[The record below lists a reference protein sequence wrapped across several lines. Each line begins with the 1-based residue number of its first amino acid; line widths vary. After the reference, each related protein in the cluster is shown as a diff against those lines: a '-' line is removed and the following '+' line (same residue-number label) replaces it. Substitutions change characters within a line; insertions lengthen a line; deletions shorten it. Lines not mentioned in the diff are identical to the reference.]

1 MLNRTIDPKELAKL
15 EKEEHPF
22 SYDPTLEEWL
32 LYWLDTFIFPVCR
45 PSTCMNFRSYI
56 TAHICPL
63 LGDYHLM
70 ELRPVMLQYFV
81 RHQLEQG
88 RLDHSGGLA
97 RKTVMEQFN
106 VLSRALRK
114 AVAMGYLEYDPS
126 QAVELPEKEQ
136 HEQRTLTIQEQ
147 QRVSQAVDPTWQTSS
162 LLPVLLG
169 EYAGLRI
176 GEIAGLQIGDIDLKR
191 RRIHVQRSL
200 NRTLPQDVDGTCRS
214 CLHYGRTKN
223 GRTRYVPM
231 SDDLYNAL
239 SVYMDTMPAD
249 MRKEEAP
256 LFITSRGNPMEPKMI
271 RYHFN
276 RLMKR
281 LSIEDIHFHSLRHT
295 FATRAMEAQM
305 NLKVCSQI
313 LGHSS
318 TRITADIYTH
328 VSEFQ
333 MRKEIK
339 KLNMEQLQQLYT

>member
-15 EKEEHPF
+15 EKEERPF

-249 MRKEEAP
+249 MRKRGSTAVHHLQRESDGAENDPLSFQQTHEAVVDRGYP
-256 LFITSRGNPMEPKMI
+256 LPFPASYLCDQSYGSTDEPQGVQPDP
-271 RYHFN
+271 RSFLHPDHCGY
-276 RLMKR
+276 
-281 LSIEDIHFHSLRHT
+281 
-295 FATRAMEAQM
+295 
-305 NLKVCSQI
+305 
-313 LGHSS
+313 
-318 TRITADIYTH
+318 
-328 VSEFQ
+328 
-333 MRKEIK
+333 
-339 KLNMEQLQQLYT
+339 LYACQ

>member
-1 MLNRTIDPKELAKL
+1 
-15 EKEEHPF
+15 
-22 SYDPTLEEWL
+22 
-32 LYWLDTFIFPVCR
+32 
-45 PSTCMNFRSYI
+45 
-56 TAHICPL
+56 
-63 LGDYHLM
+63 
-70 ELRPVMLQYFV
+70 
-81 RHQLEQG
+81 
-88 RLDHSGGLA
+88 
-97 RKTVMEQFN
+97 
-106 VLSRALRK
+106 
-114 AVAMGYLEYDPS
+114 
-126 QAVELPEKEQ
+126 
-136 HEQRTLTIQEQ
+136 
-147 QRVSQAVDPTWQTSS
+147 
-162 LLPVLLG
+162 
-169 EYAGLRI
+169 
-176 GEIAGLQIGDIDLKR
+176 
-191 RRIHVQRSL
+191 
-200 NRTLPQDVDGTCRS
+200 
-214 CLHYGRTKN
+214 
-223 GRTRYVPM
+223 M

-249 MRKEEAP
+249 MRKEGAP

>member
-1 MLNRTIDPKELAKL
+1 MSKRIIDPAELAKL
-15 EKEEHPF
+15 EVNEQPF

-32 LYWLDTFIFPVCR
+32 LYWLEVYILPLCR

-63 LGDYHLM
+63 LGDYHLT
-70 ELRPVMLQYFV
+70 ELKSVMIQYFV
-81 RHQLEQG
+81 NHQLSGG
-88 RLDHSGGLA
+88 RLDKAGGLA

-114 AVAMGYLEYDPS
+114 AVSMGYLEYDPC
-126 QAVELPEKEQ
+126 QAVDLPEKVQ
-136 HEQRTLTIQEQ
+136 TEQRTLTIQEQ
-147 QRVSQAVDPTWQTSS
+147 EKVSGAVDTTWCRSS

-176 GEIAGLQIGDIDLKR
+176 GEIAGLQVGDIDLKR
-191 RRIHVQRSL
+191 RRIHIQRSL
-200 NRTLPQDVDGTCRS
+200 NRFQQLDEEGNCRS
-214 CLHYGRTKN
+214 VLDYGKTKN
-223 GRTRYVPM
+223 GKTRFVPM
-231 SDDLYNAL
+231 NDDLYKAL
-239 SVYMDTMPAD
+239 YTYMDTMPAGYKKD
-249 MRKEEAP
+249 RSP
-256 LFITSRGNPMEPKMI
+256 LFINTRGNPMEPKMI

-276 RLMKR
+276 KLMKR
-281 LSIEDIHFHSLRHT
+281 LSIPDIHFHSLRHT

-318 TRITADIYTH
+318 TQITADIYTH

-333 MRKEIK
+333 MMKEIK
-339 KLNMEQLQQLYT
+339 KLNMTKLQELYA